1 MAIASGY
8 KNTITN
14 KPPANCSTWN
24 GCLEGKWLACTKVI
38 STPQPLELPALS
50 SKLPATPNQPMFVY
64 PKEYDVLVIGAGH
77 AGVEAALAAARL
89 GCQVAILTQNLD
101 TMGQMSCNPA
111 IGGLG
116 KGHMV
121 REIDALGGAMALNT
135 DATAIQWRL
144 LNSSKGPSVR
154 APRAQCDKKAYQFRI
169 KHALESTE
177 GLDLHQGNAAR
188 LLIEGS
194 AIKGVQTN
202 LHFELRART
211 VVLSAGTFMRGLM
224 HVGKRNEKG
233 GRMGDTT
240 STISD
245 SLLELGFAVERF
257 KTGTPCRINARSI
270 DFTKCERQDG
280 DEPPPLFSYL
290 ADTIKGGPD
299 DVFTLNTWGDKAF
312 HVEQLPCWITWT
324 NPGTHDE
331 IRANLDQ
338 SPMYSGQ
345 IEGTGPRYCPSIEDK
360 VVRFEEKTRH
370 QIFLEPEGRHTREY
384 YVNGVST
391 SLPYEVQLS
400 FIRTIAGLEHA
411 NIIRPGYAVEY
422 DYCPP
427 TQLSPTLET
436 KLVEGLYFAGQIN
449 GTSGYEEAAGQGL
462 LAGANAALKTQGSG
476 PLILSRDQAYLG
488 VMVDDLVTKG
498 CTEPYRM
505 FTSRAE
511 YRLLLRQDNA
521 DQRLGPLAASVG
533 LNCSLREQRTR
544 SKLELLQD
552 ASAFVRKTPHEGLK
566 LDHWFRR
573 QENTWHDL
581 PPELLQNFPVEL
593 WPLIET
599 DFKYEGHILR
609 QRQQVD
615 RMRRQETRPLPH
627 SLDYHSLEGLKREAR
642 QRLSEIRPHT
652 LGQAARI
659 SGITPADI
667 AILSIWLEKTA
678 RETAPGD

>member
-1 MAIASGY
+1 
-8 KNTITN
+8 
-14 KPPANCSTWN
+14 
-24 GCLEGKWLACTKVI
+24 
-38 STPQPLELPALS
+38 
-50 SKLPATPNQPMFVY
+50 MFVY

-89 GCQVAILTQNLD
+89 GAQVAILTQNLD
-101 TMGQMSCNPA
+101 TVGQMSCNPA
-111 IGGLG
+111 IGCLG

-144 LNSSKGPSVR
+144 LNRSKGPSVR

-169 KHALESTE
+169 KHTLESTE
-177 GLDLHQGNAAR
+177 GIDLHQGNAAQ
-188 LLIEGS
+188 LLIASG

-211 VVLSAGTFMRGLM
+211 IVLSAGTFMRGLM
-224 HVGKRNEKG
+224 HVGKRNERG
-233 GRMGDTT
+233 GRMGDTI

-245 SLLELGFAVERF
+245 SLLDLGFKIERF

-270 DFTKCERQDG
+270 NFSQCERQDG
-280 DEPPPLFSYL
+280 DIPPPLFSYL
-290 ADTIKGGPD
+290 ADRIESSPD
-299 DVFTLNTWGDKAF
+299 DIFTLNTWGDKAF

-324 NPGTHDE
+324 NSQTHDE

-360 VVRFEEKTRH
+360 VVKFAEKSRH
-370 QIFLEPEGRHTREY
+370 QIFLEPEGRHTQEY

-400 FIRTIAGLEHA
+400 FIRTIPGLEDA
-411 NIIRPGYAVEY
+411 DIIRPGYAVEY
-422 DYCPP
+422 DFCPP
-427 TQLSPTLET
+427 TQLFPTLET
-436 KLVEGLYFAGQIN
+436 KLIGGLYFAGQIN

-462 LAGANAALKTQGSG
+462 LAGANAALKAKGAS
-476 PLILSRDQAYLG
+476 PLVLSRNQAYLG

-521 DQRLGPLAASVG
+521 DQRLGPVAASLG
-533 LNCSLREQRTR
+533 LNCAVREERTAT
-544 SKLELLQD
+544 KIALLQT
-552 ASAFVRKTPHEGLK
+552 ASAFVRETSYEGLK

-573 QENTWHDL
+573 EENTWSSL
-581 PPELLQNFPVEL
+581 PADILAKFPVEL
-593 WPLIET
+593 WPMIET
-599 DFKYEGHILR
+599 DFRYEGHILR
-609 QRQQVD
+609 QQQQVD
-615 RMRRQETRPLPH
+615 RMQRQETRTLPD
-627 SLDYHSLEGLKREAR
+627 SLNYQSLEGLKREAR

-678 RETAPGD
+678 RESAERIDQD